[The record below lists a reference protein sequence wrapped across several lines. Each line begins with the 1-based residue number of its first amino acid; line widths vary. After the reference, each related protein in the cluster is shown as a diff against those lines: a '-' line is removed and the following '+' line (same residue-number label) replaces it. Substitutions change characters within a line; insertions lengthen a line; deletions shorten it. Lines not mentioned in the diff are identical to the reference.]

1 MKKIVVTFILGN
13 CLSQYRRCL
22 VLHEGERSM
31 EKGISKFIFPIPF
44 LSHIP
49 CINNAICRSEGMDE
63 TEPLPTPKTPFPKTI
78 FPSLFDRRARQ
89 FNLGRTVA
97 ISPPPTKKPVGETCG
112 RLFLISSSLLPL
124 LPSPIQSSQSRRR
137 CSSSRLPSRRPSQA
151 TFNITS
157 LLPSSLL
164 LPRPIDKLTQTTVL
178 FPSVAS

>member
-97 ISPPPTKKPVGETCG
+97 ISPPPPPTKKTCWG
-112 RLFLISSSLLPL
+112 NLWTTFSHLFFPSSSSSFPH
-124 LPSPIQSSQSRRR
+124 PIQSV
-137 CSSSRLPSRRPSQA
+137 P
-151 TFNITS
+151 
-157 LLPSSLL
+157 
-164 LPRPIDKLTQTTVL
+164 TTL
-178 FPSVAS
+178 